1 MLDLDSTHM
10 IFKDKVPRAKEEM
23 EEKLQVNI
31 YCFCIRTVLLFYW
44 EFVLFY

>member
-1 MLDLDSTHM
+1 M

-31 YCFCIRTVLLFYW
+31 YCFCIRCFTRTVLLFYW